1 MRRSGAIVLML
12 MGGGLV
18 LGNTLRAPSRACQD
32 ARTQHLPNANAI
44 CSSGGGYAHGGSY
57 GFHSGAT
64 SGSTS
69 AIALVTRGGF
79 GSAGHG
85 ASGS

>member
-1 MRRSGAIVLML
+1 ML

-32 ARTQHLPNANAI
+32 ARVQHLPNANAI
-44 CSSGGGYAHGGSY
+44 CASGSGYAHVGSS

-64 SGSTS
+64 SGRTSTMAS
-69 AIALVTRGGF
+69 VTRGGF
-79 GSAGHG
+79 GMAGH
-85 ASGS
+85 ASSGS